1 MPNWCY
7 NNLTI
12 RHADPAMLDR
22 VVKAKEALLTEFFPC
37 PAELHDHDS
46 PEKDAVRAAYFQE
59 KYGATDWYDWQVSNW
74 GTKWDF
80 PLERVERTDPNT
92 VECAFDSAWS
102 PPITAYEK
110 LCVMGFEITAHYY
123 EPGMSF
129 CGTWT
134 GHYEG
139 DEETGDVFT
148 DDQYFEL
155 GEYNSDTVRDAVG
168 VELDEMFSI
177 SENMAEWEAQNE
189 E

>member
-22 VVKAKEALLTEFFPC
+22 VVKAKEALLQEFVPM
-37 PAELHDHDS
+37 PQELLEGTGD
-46 PEKDAVRAAYFQE
+46 
-59 KYGATDWYDWQVSNW
+59 GWYNWAVSNW

-80 PLERVERTDPNT
+80 SLERVERTDANT

-123 EPGMSF
+123 EPGMNF

-139 DEETGDVFT
+139 DAETGDVFT
-148 DDQYFEL
+148 DDEYFEL
-155 GEYNSDTVRDAVG
+155 GDYNSDTVRDAVG

-177 SENMAEWEAQNE
+177 SEQMAEWEE
-189 E
+189 ERAEFKE